1 MPLAESEAQIRKQ
14 KTPKLAEQHVRQ
26 SELLDRHPRT
36 HAKAHARMH
45 GRSRVRTKP
54 GKPKS
59 DGQEEKN
66 EHVNSVP
73 VKKRKKSAAKKR
85 NEFDE
90 QPARNVG
97 PGKNKQPGK
106 KQPAKNKQPGKP
118 KPPPKPKQPNAA
130 NGDECARKKC

>member
-1 MPLAESEAQIRKQ
+1 MPLAESEAQIPKQ
-14 KTPKLAEQHVRQ
+14 KKPKLAGQHVRQ
-26 SELLDRHPRT
+26 SELLDKHPRT
-36 HAKAHARMH
+36 HAKARAKMH

-66 EHVNSVP
+66 EHVNSVL
-73 VKKRKKSAAKKR
+73 VKKRKKSAGKKR
-85 NEFDE
+85 NELGE

-97 PGKNKQPGK
+97 
-106 KQPAKNKQPGKP
+106 PAKNKQPGKP

-130 NGDECARKKC
+130 NDDECARKKC